1 MRTAYSINRGDRLS
15 DQAFG
20 HGGFTGTVLWID
32 PQLDLFFVFLSNR
45 VHPNGKG
52 LVNPLAGRIASVVAS
67 AITDADAALARVLNQ
82 LEQLC
87 AQDDADQLIAGLLR
101 KFNAVTGLSGWSD
114 PSQLH

>member
-1 MRTAYSINRGDRLS
+1 MARVVSPARILS
-15 DQAFG
+15 APITPVATTTTTHTDFYRAE
-20 HGGFTGTVLWID
+20 FT
-32 PQLDLFFVFLSNR
+32 R
-45 VHPNGKG
+45 HREC
-52 LVNPLAGRIASVVAS
+52 LAALREYFSES

-87 AQDDADQLIAGLLR
+87 AQDDAEQLIAGLLR

>member
-1 MRTAYSINRGDRLS
+1 MARVVSPARILS
-15 DQAFG
+15 APIAPVTTTTTHTDFYRAE
-20 HGGFTGTVLWID
+20 FT
-32 PQLDLFFVFLSNR
+32 R
-45 VHPNGKG
+45 HREC
-52 LVNPLAGRIASVVAS
+52 LAALREYFSES

-87 AQDDADQLIAGLLR
+87 AQDDAEQLIAGLLR